1 VPGAV
6 VGSGPDVH
14 TCKLPG
20 AAEVTQ
26 ESGIDDPLPVMQG
39 DERMSGQQA
48 RTELACACLF
58 VRPPPTIT
66 YRSLQ
71 MDGGYAV
78 FVKLAQFLARTI
90 SAAVSAVR
98 RLIRET

>member
-1 VPGAV
+1 M
-6 VGSGPDVH
+6 SR
-14 TCKLPG
+14 
-20 AAEVTQ
+20 Q
-26 ESGIDDPLPVMQG
+26 E
-39 DERMSGQQA
+39 A
-48 RTELACACLF
+48 RAELACACLF
-58 VRPPPTIT
+58 VRPLPAIT

-98 RLIRET
+98 RLVRDT

>member
-1 VPGAV
+1 
-6 VGSGPDVH
+6 
-14 TCKLPG
+14 
-20 AAEVTQ
+20 
-26 ESGIDDPLPVMQG
+26 
-39 DERMSGQQA
+39 
-48 RTELACACLF
+48 
-58 VRPPPTIT
+58 
-66 YRSLQ
+66 